1 MPVRATVEW
10 TVKLR
15 ILLAAVLLVGCT
27 TPYYSASKSPSPS
40 AAPTAVAAPTATST
54 PTPTPAADPSPS
66 SSPAT
71 SATKLTCGD
80 SHIGAKAFAI
90 YKYAMTS
97 PWVELLDVSNPVKP
111 NLACTLMPANGAH
124 ILSDTKLAFW
134 NGDQL
139 GTADLSSGTPI
150 ALTARLAGR
159 ADTGAFNNDGTKFAY
174 RTYDAA
180 GAMRLQ
186 VFSKGSDLTLYVQQ
200 PMGGHGGP
208 GPSAGPFDQLAFSPD
223 GSLLLDYMLFRPPSG
238 PPNLRV
244 FRADG
249 SIVFQT
255 AGATGGV
262 WSRTGSTLY
271 FYTYNLSGP
280 VTGDLNKLDASG
292 QRQVV
297 ASGLPVMNWAH
308 TSPDGTGIIYNT
320 FDSSVPDCGGVPH
333 LWRFDLAT
341 GSATQI
347 SSAISSDP
355 FFIQPNV
362 VWSDE
367 QKITACGPGGPSY
380 PDGVIL
386 AHDLTTGKDVTVDT
400 TLVVPGIGGPQL
412 PPVTTFYLLDTW
424 FAPA

>member
-1 MPVRATVEW
+1 MCR
-10 TVKLR
+10 TVKVL
-15 ILLAAVLLVGCT
+15 ILLAAVLLAGCT
-27 TPYYSASKSPSPS
+27 MPYYSSSKSPSPS
-40 AAPTAVAAPTATST
+40 AGPTATT
-54 PTPTPAADPSPS
+54 TAPATEAPTPIPVVQPS
-66 SSPAT
+66 SSPSPAT
-71 SATKLTCGD
+71 MATRLNCGD
-80 SHIGAKAFAI
+80 ARIGAKALAI

-97 PWVELLDVSNPVKP
+97 PFVELLDMSNPLKP

-124 ILSDTKLAFW
+124 ILSDTKVAFW

-139 GTADLSSGTPI
+139 GTADLSSSTPI
-150 ALTARLAGR
+150 TWTARLSGP

-180 GAMRLQ
+180 GAVRLH
-186 VFSKGSDLTLYVQQ
+186 VFSAGSDLTLYVQQ
-200 PMGGHGGP
+200 PIGGHGGP

-255 AGATGGV
+255 AGASGGV

-271 FYTYNLSGP
+271 FYTWNPSGP
-280 VTGDLNKLDASG
+280 VMGDLNKLDASG

-297 ASGLPVMNWAH
+297 ASGLPAMNWPH
-308 TSPDGTGIIYNT
+308 MSPDGTGIIYNT
-320 FDSSVPDCGGVPH
+320 SDNSVPDCGGVPH

-341 GSATQI
+341 KRATQI

-362 VWSDE
+362 MWSDQ
-367 QKITACGPGGPSY
+367 QKLTACGPGGPSY

-386 AHDLTTGKDVTVDT
+386 AHDMSTGKDATVDT

>member
-1 MPVRATVEW
+1 MAT
-10 TVKLR
+10 R
-15 ILLAAVLLVGCT
+15 
-27 TPYYSASKSPSPS
+27 
-40 AAPTAVAAPTATST
+40 
-54 PTPTPAADPSPS
+54 
-66 SSPAT
+66 
-71 SATKLTCGD
+71 LTCGD
-80 SHIGAKAFAI
+80 SRIGAKALAI
-90 YKYAMTS
+90 YKDAMTS
-97 PWVELLDVSNPVKP
+97 PSVELLDVSNPLKP
-111 NLACTLMPANGAH
+111 YLACTLRPANGAH

-139 GTADLSSGTPI
+139 GMADLSSGTPI
-150 ALTARLAGR
+150 TVTAHLAGR
-159 ADTGAFNNDGTKFAY
+159 TDTGAFNNDGTKFAY

-180 GAMRLQ
+180 GAVSLQ

-271 FYTYNLSGP
+271 FFTWNSSGP
-280 VTGDLNKLDASG
+280 VMGDLNRLDASG
-292 QRQVV
+292 QLQVI
-297 ASGLPVMNWAH
+297 SRGLPPMFWPH
-308 TSPDGTGIIYNT
+308 MSPDGTGIIYNT
-320 FDSSVPDCGGVPH
+320 SDSSVPDCGGVPH

-341 GSATQI
+341 KSARQI

-367 QKITACGPGGPSY
+367 QKLTACGMGGPSY

-386 AHDLTTGKDVTVDT
+386 AHDMSTGRDTTVDT
-400 TLVVPGIGGPQL
+400 TLMVPGIGGP
-412 PPVTTFYLLDTW
+412 PPGRQSTFNLLDTW
-424 FAPA
+424 FAPV